1 MFEKMKLR
9 QRILLG
15 YLAPL
20 LLLAGAMSLVYV
32 NMQAAS
38 RQAALTEQSYA
49 ISSDASDLEFAVIRM
64 QNSVRGYLL
73 QKNAT
78 SLQNYQD
85 GEKDFRALSASLKM
99 RMTDTQQQD
108 TLKRIVELGDS
119 LFLRQQ
125 QMFALVDQG
134 KVTDAVA
141 YYRLNKPYESAL
153 ELNQLSEKFST
164 REDEI
169 THERQNINREMDS
182 RVISS
187 IIYGMAAAIVIAVV
201 IALWLAAAISRII
214 TLNASQL
221 SAAATEISATVTQH
235 ERTASVQAAS
245 ANQTAASISE
255 LSASSRQSA
264 EQAANMAASAEKS
277 SAATAQGADATRQTV
292 LEMNRLGEKFNI
304 LADHILQLGEQSG
317 QIGSIATLL
326 KDLSGQINMLSLNA
340 AVEAAR
346 AGEQGKG
353 FAVVAS
359 EIRKLA
365 DQSKKSAEQTAI
377 LVNDIQKA
385 TNSSILMTEEGTR
398 TVTGVTQLVQKA
410 AELFDTL
417 SGMADSVNENSQQVM
432 LNARQQ
438 AAAFAQVSEAAGSI
452 AIGARE
458 TAQGI
463 SQTKIGVQK
472 MNEAAENLKAIA

>member
-9 QRILLG
+9 QRILTG

-20 LLLAGAMSLVYV
+20 LLLTVAMGMVYV
-32 NMQAAS
+32 NMQASS
-38 RQAALTEQSYA
+38 RQSALTEKSYA
-49 ISSDASDLEFAVIRM
+49 ILVDASELGYSLIRM

-73 QKNAT
+73 QKNPLY
-78 SLQNYQD
+78 LQNYQD
-85 GEKDFRALSASLKM
+85 AERDFRALAASLKTS
-99 RMTDTQQQD
+99 MTDTQQQD
-108 TLKRIVELGDS
+108 TLKRIVELGES
-119 LFLRQQ
+119 LFIRQK

-153 ELNQLSEKFST
+153 ELNRLSIKFAQ

-169 THERQNINREMDS
+169 TAERQKIHREMDS
-182 RVISS
+182 RVVSTIV
-187 IIYGMAAAIVIAVV
+187 YGMAASILIAIA

-214 TLNASQL
+214 SLNATQL

-235 ERTASVQAAS
+235 ERTASAQAAS
-245 ANQTAASISE
+245 ANQTAASITE

-264 EQAANMAASAEKS
+264 EQAANAAAASEKS
-277 SAATAQGADATRQTV
+277 SAATVQGADVTRQTV
-292 LEMNRLGEKFNI
+292 LEMNRLGDKFNVM
-304 LADHILQLGEQSG
+304 ADHILHLSEQTG

-365 DQSKKSAEQTAI
+365 DQSKKSAEQTAV

-385 TNSSILMTEEGTR
+385 TNSSIMMTEEGTR
-398 TVTGVTQLVQKA
+398 TVTVVTQLVKKT
-410 AELFDTL
+410 AELFDNL

-463 SQTKIGVQK
+463 GQTKIGVQK

>member
-1 MFEKMKLR
+1 
-9 QRILLG
+9 
-15 YLAPL
+15 
-20 LLLAGAMSLVYV
+20 
-32 NMQAAS
+32 MQASS
-38 RQAALTEQSYA
+38 RQSALTEKSYA
-49 ISSDASDLEFAVIRM
+49 ILVDASELGYSLIRM

-73 QKNAT
+73 QKNPLY
-78 SLQNYQD
+78 LQNYQD
-85 GEKDFRALSASLKM
+85 AERDFRALAASLKTS
-99 RMTDTQQQD
+99 MTDTQQQD
-108 TLKRIVELGDS
+108 TLTRIVELGES
-119 LFLRQQ
+119 LFIRQK

-153 ELNQLSEKFST
+153 ELNRLSIKFAQ

-169 THERQNINREMDS
+169 TAERQKIHREMDS
-182 RVISS
+182 RVVSTIV
-187 IIYGMAAAIVIAVV
+187 YGMAASILIAIA

-214 TLNASQL
+214 SLNATQL

-235 ERTASVQAAS
+235 ERTASAQAAS
-245 ANQTAASISE
+245 ANQTAASITE

-264 EQAANMAASAEKS
+264 EQAANAAAASEKS
-277 SAATAQGADATRQTV
+277 SAATVQGADVTRQTV
-292 LEMNRLGEKFNI
+292 LEMNRLGDKFNVM
-304 LADHILQLGEQSG
+304 ADHILHLSEQTG

-365 DQSKKSAEQTAI
+365 DQSKKSAEQTAV

-385 TNSSILMTEEGTR
+385 TNSSIMMTEEGTR
-398 TVTGVTQLVQKA
+398 TVTVVTQLVKKT
-410 AELFDTL
+410 AELFDNL